1 MVTTAQNLP
10 ESSGPSVWFWEF
22 LKEELAPY
30 PGRAALVARMVICA
44 TLVMLLTMT
53 FRIPYGMHGA
63 VFTLIISRQSPQAT
77 MRAVRTIIIT
87 FAFSAVY
94 IFIGAL
100 FSLDDPTLRLLWII
114 GTLVIAFYAI
124 SAMTDYVAATGF
136 GILIAITI
144 SLWDMHVPAE
154 LKVENTLWA
163 FAQTAMACAITL
175 LVELLFAG
183 FRRGD
188 DLRRSIAERLA
199 SVGELLDFLAA
210 DQPVDNG
217 TNKSLTRLALTGT
230 SRLRQIVQVSAY
242 SLDYREQMEAVVT
255 LVGRLVDIAANLAYF
270 RIQSSDNARKRLGTL
285 SQHIAN
291 LRADLLSARIPP
303 RIEFSD
309 SAEVPLLREMEKT
322 VALIPDVFAK
332 ANNFSANPTPQS
344 DDSPV
349 RLFARDALSNSDHIK
364 FGLKGCLAASLCYII
379 YTSLAWPG
387 ISTAVV
393 TCILTA
399 LTTVGSSRQKQVL
412 RVTGAIVG
420 GVVVGI
426 GSQVFILPYLDSI
439 GGFTLLFI
447 AVTIVAAWF
456 ATSSPRL
463 SYFGVQLALAFY
475 VINLQEF
482 KVQTSL
488 TVGRDRVIGILLGL
502 FMMWLV
508 FDQLWGA
515 PAVVGMK
522 RAFISSL
529 RFLAQFA
536 REPVSRD
543 LRVAIE
549 RSYSL
554 RETINTNL
562 EKTRTLADAVLFEFG
577 PSRQQDLA
585 LRRHIVRW
593 QSELRMLF
601 LMEIA
606 WLKYSLQL
614 PGFELPEEL
623 REAQQEFSHTLAHT
637 LEGMADRIEGGPAEE
652 NLNFEDA
659 VEYLERKIQSC
670 FSKGSS
676 ELLAAHLQT
685 LQSLSSRMG
694 SLTISLANEIQINGF
709 PLKHET

>member
-1 MVTTAQNLP
+1 MATTAQNLS
-10 ESSGPSVWFWEF
+10 ESWDPLISFWEF
-22 LKEELAPY
+22 VKEELAPY
-30 PGRAALVARMVICA
+30 PGRVALVARMVICA
-44 TLVMLLTMT
+44 TLVMIITMT

-63 VFTLIISRQSPQAT
+63 VFTLIISRESPRAT
-77 MRAVRTIIIT
+77 MRAVRTIVIT

-114 GTLVIAFYAI
+114 GTLFIAFYAI

-175 LVELLFAG
+175 LVELVFSG

-217 TNKSLTRLALTGT
+217 TKKSLTRLALTGT
-230 SRLRQIVQVSAY
+230 SRLRQILRVSAY

-270 RIQSSDNARKRLGTL
+270 RIQSSDNDRKRLRAL
-285 SQHIAN
+285 AQHIAN

-322 VALIPDVFAK
+322 VAVIPDVFAK
-332 ANNFSANPTPQS
+332 ANDFSANPTPQS
-344 DDSPV
+344 EDSPV

-399 LTTVGSSRQKQVL
+399 LITVGSSRQKQVL

-439 GGFTLLFI
+439 AGFTLLFI

-463 SYFGVQLALAFY
+463 SYFGVQFALAFFI
-475 VINLQEF
+475 INLPEF
-482 KVQTSL
+482 RMQTSL
-488 TVGRDRVIGILLGL
+488 TVARDRVIGILLGL

-508 FDQLWGA
+508 FDQLWSA
-515 PAVVGMK
+515 PAVEEMK
-522 RAFISSL
+522 KSFITSL
-529 RFLAQFA
+529 RLLAHLS
-536 REPVSRD
+536 RVPPSRD
-543 LRVAIE
+543 IRVAIE
-549 RSYSL
+549 QTSSL
-554 RETINTNL
+554 REKINTNL
-562 EKTRTLADAVLFEFG
+562 DKLRLLADAVLFEFG
-577 PSRQQDLA
+577 PFRQQDLA
-585 LRRHIVRW
+585 LRRKIVRW
-593 QSELRMLF
+593 QSEVRMLF
-601 LMEIA
+601 LVEIT
-606 WLKYSLQL
+606 WLKYRLQF
-614 PGFELPEEL
+614 PGFELPEGL
-623 REAQQEFSHTLAHT
+623 REAQLEFDDEFART
-637 LEGMADRIEGGPAEE
+637 LESMADRFEGRRSTKKAEFE
-652 NLNFEDA
+652 NSFKR
-659 VEYLERKIQSC
+659 LERNIQTC
-670 FSKGSS
+670 YSKASS
-676 ELLAAHLQT
+676 QQVTAQLQT
-685 LQSLSSRMG
+685 FQSLCLRIE
-694 SLTISLANEIQINGF
+694 SLTMSLAIEI
-709 PLKHET
+709 

>member
-1 MVTTAQNLP
+1 MDTTAQNLSEP
-10 ESSGPSVWFWEF
+10 WDPSVSFREF

-44 TLVMLLTMT
+44 TLVMIITMT

-63 VFTLIISRQSPQAT
+63 VFTLIISRESPRAT
-77 MRAVRTIIIT
+77 LKHVRTAVIA
-87 FAFSAVY
+87 FAFSAIY

-114 GTLVIAFYAI
+114 GTLFIAFYAI
-124 SAMTDYVAATGF
+124 SAMTNYVAATGF

-175 LVELLFAG
+175 LVELVFSG

-188 DLRRSIAERLA
+188 DLRRAIAERLA
-199 SVGELLDFLAA
+199 SVGELLNFIAA
-210 DQPVDNG
+210 DQPVDNR
-217 TNKSLTRLALTGT
+217 TKKSLTRLALTGT
-230 SRLRQIVQVSAY
+230 SRLRQSLRVSAY
-242 SLDYREQMEAVVT
+242 SLTYREQLGSVVA
-255 LVGRLVDIAANLAYF
+255 LVGRLVDVAANLTYL
-270 RIQSSDNARKRLGTL
+270 RIQSSDNDRKRLRAL
-285 SQHIAN
+285 AQHIAG
-291 LRADLLSARIPP
+291 LRDDLLSARIPP
-303 RIEFSD
+303 RIEFSGL
-309 SAEVPLLREMEKT
+309 AEVPLLREMEKT
-322 VALIPDVFAK
+322 VALIPDVFASSDDF
-332 ANNFSANPTPQS
+332 NANPALQS

-426 GSQVFILPYLDSI
+426 GAQVFILPYLDSI

-447 AVTIVAAWF
+447 AVTVVAAWI

-463 SYFGVQLALAFY
+463 SYFGVQLALAFF

-482 KVQTSL
+482 KMQTSL
-488 TVGRDRVIGILLGL
+488 TVARDRVIGILLGL

-508 FDQLWGA
+508 FDQLWSA
-515 PAVVGMK
+515 PAVEEMK
-522 RAFISSL
+522 KSFITSLRLLGQLSIVPLSKEIRVVIEQTSSL
-529 RFLAQFA
+529 R
-536 REPVSRD
+536 EK
-543 LRVAIE
+543 
-549 RSYSL
+549 
-554 RETINTNL
+554 INNNL
-562 EKTRTLADAVLFEFG
+562 DKVRLFADAVLFEFG
-577 PSRQQDLA
+577 SSRQQDLA
-585 LRRHIVRW
+585 LRRQIVRC
-593 QSELRMLF
+593 QSEVRMLF

-606 WLKYSLQL
+606 WLKYRLQL
-614 PGFELPEEL
+614 PGFELPEGL
-623 REAQQEFSHTLAHT
+623 REAQLELDDEFART
-637 LEGMADRIEGGPAEE
+637 LESMADRFEGGRSTRKAE
-652 NLNFEDA
+652 FEKSFKR
-659 VEYLERKIQSC
+659 LERNIQTC
-670 FSKGSS
+670 YSKASS
-676 ELLAAHLQT
+676 QQVTAQLQT
-685 LQSLSSRMG
+685 FQSLCLRIG
-694 SLTISLANEIQINGF
+694 SLTMSLANEI
-709 PLKHET
+709 